1 MAYSDLK
8 GLAVSTSSSEAL
20 HAYERG
26 LDLFLRWR
34 GGAMDALNAAVKADP
49 RFVLA
54 HCARA
59 LIAWRMG
66 QVAVA
71 SSAHQEVMALA
82 DHARDEREHLHVQTV
97 DALLK
102 GDRENGPGAAGAHV
116 RGLPSGSPDGPQR
129 RPELHR
135 PGRLRGRHLDLP
147 PQPRRGPR
155 RAAVHDHA
163 GVLPRAVGLQRRRP
177 GDERALAGTRPD
189 QPLHVPRGGP
199 RLSGAGG
206 LSQGPRDVRAR
217 GLARALRPHPLAS
230 RRGPKHPRLRA
241 VHARLLG
248 LHDARLAGARARGAA
263 LAPRDAAAHPDR
275 RRGLE
280 GACRGGRA
288 ATGARRCLDPVDA
301 SLDRSGLRPRR
312 GDVEGGAAGRL
323 PATAC
328 PKDVRA
334 GTGPRRARTSSKGN
348 SRSSGATRREPCS

>member
-1 MAYSDLK
+1 
-8 GLAVSTSSSEAL
+8 
-20 HAYERG
+20 
-26 LDLFLRWR
+26 
-34 GGAMDALNAAVKADP
+34 
-49 RFVLA
+49 
-54 HCARA
+54 
-59 LIAWRMG
+59 
-66 QVAVA
+66 
-71 SSAHQEVMALA
+71 MALA

-97 DALLK
+97 DALQRS
-102 GDRENGPGAAGAHV
+102 DRETAQALLE
-116 RGLPSGSPDGPQR
+116 RTSERLPSGSPDGPQR
-129 RPELHR
+129 RSQLHR
-135 PGRLRGRHLDLP
+135 PGRLRGRHRDLP
-147 PQPRRGPR
+147 PQPRRGSR

-206 LSQGPRDVRAR
+206 LSEGPRDVRAR

-230 RRGPKHPRLRA
+230 RRGPKHPGLRA

-248 LHDARLAGARARGAA
+248 LHDAGLARARARGAA

-288 ATGARRCLDPVDA
+288 ATGARRCLDALDA
-301 SLDRSGLRPRR
+301 SLDRSRLRPRR
-312 GDVEGGAAGRL
+312 GDVESRAAGRL

-328 PKDVRA
+328 PRDVRA